1 MEKAVNIYPENLIQV
16 LEFDKII
23 DKAQSF
29 CYGEPAQHR
38 IQDFGFSTDR
48 AVIEKELLCI
58 KEVNDACD
66 EDLHLP
72 LAPYD
77 AFEQELKFLAIR
89 NYVLE
94 LDAVNGLRYLIRLS
108 IDLIKYLDN
117 KKDYFPLLYQRIA
130 GLKDLSPV
138 LHELNKVLDEDGNV
152 KRDATPELSRI
163 RRMIGSKTVELQR
176 EFSRIANEYKNQ
188 SLLAENVE
196 SYRNGR
202 RVLAVPVENKRKI
215 PGIIHDES
223 TTGRTAF
230 IEPQAVISINNDLF
244 DLEIEERKEIYR
256 ILKEL
261 CTIMS
266 KYIQELKD
274 WVEAVTDIDSWN
286 ARYKLARLMNCSMPE
301 ISEETCISLVG
312 VKHPVLLLKN
322 IENQD
327 AVIPFDLR
335 LLGNNR
341 ILLLSGPN
349 AGGKSIVMK
358 TVGLI
363 QLMFQHGF
371 LIPADPMTKMSIFG
385 SVFGDIGDSQSIE
398 NDLSTYSSH
407 LKNMKYFTDRA
418 DKKTLILLDEFGAGT
433 DPKLGGAIAE
443 SVLEY
448 LLKRGAYGVVT
459 THYGNLKAYAFKH
472 KGIVNGAMFFDKETL
487 SPTYEL
493 NVGRPGSSY
502 AFEVAHQSGLNE
514 RIIEKAKS
522 RSGDAHTSLEEL
534 LMQLEADKIAL
545 EKSKEILRQK
555 QIEVDR
561 LIKNYK
567 NMHDEFEFRR
577 KKLKLEQKEA
587 EMREINQIQHK
598 AENLLKE
605 LQKEKNVE
613 KAKAIVEEKRKDQE
627 KIASQM
633 SELQESVHRHLI
645 EEFGK
650 KELVAGDPVRIKEGG
665 AVGEIIEIK
674 GKKATVQMGLMKVVT
689 PVNTLIP
696 VSPSII
702 IQRKKSVN
710 IDIVQS
716 ASENKTD
723 LDVRGYRRE
732 DALDSVQDFLDKAM
746 LNRVSSVKI
755 IHGKGNG
762 ILKRAVWEKIREY
775 SSVRDVYHPEPEA
788 GGEGI
793 TIVEM

>member
-1 MEKAVNIYPENLIQV
+1 MENTVNIYPENLTGI

-29 CYGEPAQHR
+29 CYGLPGQLR
-38 IQDFGFSTDR
+38 IQNFGFTTD
-48 AVIEKELLCI
+48 ADLLEKELLFI
-58 KEVNDACD
+58 KEINDAFD
-66 EDLHLP
+66 EDLILP

-77 AFEQELKFLAIR
+77 AFEQELKFLAIKD
-89 NYVLE
+89 YVLE

-108 IDLIKYLDN
+108 VDLIKYLNN
-117 KKDYFPLLYQRIA
+117 KKDYFPLIYQRTT
-130 GLKDLSPV
+130 GLHDLSPV
-138 LHELNKVLDEDGNV
+138 LIELNKVLDEDGNV

-176 EFSRIANEYKNQ
+176 EFSRIANEYKSQ

-202 RVLAVPVENKRKI
+202 RVLAVPVENKRKV

-223 TTGRTAF
+223 TTGRTTF

-261 CTIMS
+261 CAIMS
-266 KYIQELKD
+266 RYIHELKD
-274 WVEAVTDIDSWN
+274 WVEAITDIDSWN
-286 ARYKLARLMNCSMPE
+286 AKYKLARLMNCTMPE
-301 ISEETCISLVG
+301 ISSETCISFVKA
-312 VKHPVLLLKN
+312 KHPVLLLKN
-322 IENQD
+322 IERQET
-327 AVIPFDLR
+327 VIPFDLR
-335 LLGNNR
+335 LLSNNR

-371 LIPADPMTKMSIFG
+371 LIPVDPLTKMSVFTA
-385 SVFGDIGDSQSIE
+385 VFGDIGDSQSIE

-407 LKNMKYFTDRA
+407 LKNMRYFTDNA

-443 SVLEY
+443 SVLEF
-448 LLKRGAYGVVT
+448 LLKKGIYGVIT
-459 THYGNLKAYAFKH
+459 THYGNLKAYAFKQ
-472 KGIVNGAMFFDKETL
+472 KGIVNGAMFFDKKTL

-493 NVGRPGSSY
+493 SVGRPGSSY
-502 AFEVAHQSGLNE
+502 AFEVAHQSGLNSK
-514 RIIEKAKS
+514 IIEKAKT
-522 RSGDAHTSLEEL
+522 RSGEAHTSLEEL

-545 EKSKEILRQK
+545 EKSKETLLQK
-555 QIEVDR
+555 QQEVDR

-567 NMHDEFEFRR
+567 NMHEEFEFRR
-577 KKLKLEQKEA
+577 KKMKLEQKEA
-587 EMREINQIQHK
+587 EMHEINQIQTK
-598 AENLLKE
+598 AETLLKA
-605 LQKEKNVE
+605 LQKEKDVE
-613 KAKAIVEEKRKDQE
+613 KAKAVVEEKKKTQE

-665 AVGEIIEIK
+665 AIGEILEIK

-696 VSPSII
+696 VNPTII
-702 IQRKKSVN
+702 TPRKKSVH
-710 IDIVQS
+710 IDIVQT
-716 ASENKTD
+716 ASQGKTD
-723 LDVRGYRRE
+723 LDVRGHSRE
-732 DALDSVQDFLDKAM
+732 DALESVQDFLDKAM
-746 LNRVSSVKI
+746 LSRLSTVKI

-762 ILKRAVWEKIREY
+762 VLRRAVWEKIKEY
-775 SSVRDVYHPEPEA
+775 SSIKEVYHPEAES
-788 GGEGI
+788 GGDGI